1 MYGRTWKLNKDKSEE
16 IKSYLLR
23 EGGIEESPT
32 NPYELWRVKLK
43 GSTFV
48 YYTSG
53 KLYST
58 QSEEAEE
65 IWKEIDSLMGD
76 NFDLS
81 KDYVLG
87 FDEVGKGEVFGPI
100 ITCGVL
106 IKRDYISQIPS
117 ELKTPDTKKS
127 HDFEYWN
134 RILSIINK
142 NISDG
147 FFYAI
152 DLIHPREIDRFNI
165 NQLLDLSYTKLI
177 KRLIEDLP
185 SRVEARVVIDNYG
198 VREGLKKFLEKESK
212 ESNFEYIFA
221 INSEDKF
228 LEVKLA
234 SLIAKAHRERIL
246 KFLQETYG
254 IPGNLIKGNMS
265 NKELELFL
273 INYSYIDSWF
283 IRKSFGNRVKKE
295 KPSFYNLISEAE
307 KFRCFFCGKE
317 SDEAFLRNYKFICP
331 FCYKEMKDLDLAMKY
346 HSGVIK
352 VDEENFEPI
361 FEVVKNSHLL
371 DGFGFVFDH
380 ALKEYFTYYEDI
392 GRILTLNKPP
402 SKFITSRIKGDIVVF
417 SLFRNI
423 DNI

>member
-1 MYGRTWKLNKDKSEE
+1 MYGRTWKLNGNKSKE
-16 IKSYLLR
+16 IRDYLLR
-23 EGGIEESPT
+23 KGGIEESPT
-32 NPYELWRVKLK
+32 NPYELWRLKLK

-65 IWKEIDSLMGD
+65 IWKEIDLLVED

-127 HDFEYWN
+127 HDFEYWT
-134 RILSIINK
+134 RILSIINRY
-142 NISDG
+142 ISDV

-152 DLIHPREIDRFNI
+152 DLIQPREIDCFNI

-177 KRLIEDLP
+177 KRLMEGLP
-185 SRVEARVVIDNYG
+185 LGVEARVVIDDYG
-198 VREGLKKFLEKESK
+198 VGEGLKKFLEKESK

-221 INSEDKF
+221 IDSEDKF

-254 IPGNLIKGNMS
+254 IPRNLIKGNMS
-265 NKELELFL
+265 NKKLELFL
-273 INYSYIDSWF
+273 VNYSHIDSWF
-283 IRKSFGNRVKKE
+283 IRKSFGNKVKKE
-295 KPSFYNLISEAE
+295 KPSFYNLISEE
-307 KFRCFFCGKE
+307 GKFRCFFCGKE
-317 SDEAFLRNYKFICP
+317 NNEAFLRNYKFVCP
-331 FCYKEMKDLDLAMKY
+331 FCDKEMKDLDLAMKY

-352 VDEENFEPI
+352 VDKESFEPI
-361 FEVVKNSHLL
+361 LEVIKNSHLL

-380 ALKEYFTYYEDI
+380 ALKGYFIYYENI
-392 GRILTLNKPP
+392 GRILTLDKPP
-402 SKFITSRIKGDIVVF
+402 SKYITSRVKGDVVVF
-417 SLFRNI
+417 SLFRNV